1 MLQRDFFMEQSSKWM
16 LKNPSWIQEKKTNF
30 DILTVAYLKFVNNAV
45 IIFLTI
51 FVFLYKRILLVFISY
66 EL

>member
-1 MLQRDFFMEQSSKWM
+1 MNVKESFMNSR
-16 LKNPSWIQEKKTNF
+16 KKTNF

-51 FVFLYKRILLVFISY
+51 FVILYKRILLVFISY